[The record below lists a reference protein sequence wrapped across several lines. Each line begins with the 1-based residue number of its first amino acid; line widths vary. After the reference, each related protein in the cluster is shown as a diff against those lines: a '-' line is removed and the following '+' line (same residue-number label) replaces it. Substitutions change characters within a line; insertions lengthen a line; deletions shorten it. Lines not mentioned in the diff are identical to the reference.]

1 MGALKSIIGAV
12 SDSVVAALAVAGYPP
27 LTPDA
32 SGNAGKILVG
42 TAALF
47 EQVSAPRIIFEPL
60 GSKFSGSEYASSSAT
75 LGTTERRRQNAM
87 RTVAAEDVMFGVRV
101 WGAAGTGDPV
111 DDYDVT
117 RGIYH
122 QIRSSLQACLPGA
135 FAIDDSGKYTV
146 GSNVVLHG
154 REFVFGVTIFTPILS
169 ALMPYELVNYT
180 PAQIATATA
189 RLYAPAGVA
198 YDGTNR
204 MISSDG
210 TVGAA
215 EPGCA

>member
-1 MGALKSIIGAV
+1 MGALKTIIGAV
-12 SDSVVAALAVAGYPP
+12 SDSVVAALDAAGYPP
-27 LTPDA
+27 LTPDQ

-60 GSKFSGSEYASSSAT
+60 GSKFGGAEYSSASAALNT
-75 LGTTERRRQNAM
+75 LERRHQNAM
-87 RTVAAEDVMFGVRV
+87 RTVAAEDVMFAVRV

-117 RGIYH
+117 RALYH
-122 QIRSSLQACLPGA
+122 QIRASMQSVMPGA
-135 FAIDDSGKYTV
+135 FAIDDTGKYTV
-146 GSNVVLHG
+146 GSNVVLSG
-154 REFVFGVTIFTPILS
+154 REFVFGVTIFTPILN
-169 ALMPYELVNYT
+169 ALMPYDLVNYT
-180 PAQIATATA
+180 SAQIATATA
-189 RLYAPAGVA
+189 RLYAPAGVT
-198 YDGTNR
+198 YEGTDR

-215 EPGCA
+215 EPGCD